1 MRGTF
6 EMMRVN
12 KTIIRLTLIILIA
25 FSMPAFAQ
33 GSKQDQT
40 KDTAAAV
47 ETPDVKPNHAKRFY
61 LNVSLDQ
68 SESAFETK
76 FKNIKSHIHNF
87 SSQILAVWSG
97 LPSLPSQTSK
107 ALQTLSGQK
116 GHGFMAMQFFIFFA
130 LIAAGF
136 VVERL
141 FNRLVKNYHYSCRHS
156 MPTCI
161 GTLFA
166 KIFFRFLLDTAGL
179 AVFTSFVLAVFL
191 VFFPSQGPLYQ
202 IVVTFLP
209 AILIIRLILLL
220 LIFIYSPKEPQMRIA
235 PQDCLSSMIYFFGIL
250 GFVGITLLMKK
261 TIYLLQANG
270 LDPDSFI
277 LYYSMIGIIQ
287 FAILVAMFWKDKNR
301 INRLM
306 MKSREKIGGDAGADT
321 GKSRIAF
328 AVSGVLFLTLFEVLW
343 QINLIVFSKDVT
355 LPLLLTLLSFPFG
368 YLLYSMGQRLLL
380 IAAGRTELM
389 DPRILNKDILKP
401 GTDLLKMLKLD
412 LPAVVDPEE
421 TLENESVL
429 EPYLPLL
436 DKLLGMLI
444 TFSVLFGI
452 LRLWG
457 IELPVGVAVVK
468 SATAIFTIT
477 ILSYIFWEASRAY
490 IDRKIKEETPEQ
502 DEDNDGEGGA
512 GGSRKAT
519 ILTLVRRFVLAG
531 LVLLVVITSLEAV
544 GVNIGA
550 LLAGAG
556 ILGIA
561 VGFGSQALVKDILSG
576 MFYLIDDAF
585 RVGDYI
591 ETAGVKGTVQQIAMR
606 SAKLRHPRG
615 MLYTIPYGSMGSIQ
629 NYSRDYII
637 SKLSI
642 RVRYDANINKIRKII
657 KKINKVIQKDEELGP
672 FMLDKVKSQGVR
684 EMDDSAM
691 IVRVKFKTV
700 PGEQFMVRREVYR
713 LIQEKFRENGI
724 EFAHK
729 NVTVYMPQAEEPGDQ
744 DPTLKQKL
752 LSAGAAAAS
761 AIEEKQLPP
770 GAKPQKV

>member
-1 MRGTF
+1 
-6 EMMRVN
+6 MMRQN
-12 KTIIRLTLIILIA
+12 KIIILIA
-25 FSMPAFAQ
+25 FIFLLLFSVPAAAQ
-33 GSKQDQT
+33 DSKEALPGET
-40 KDTAAAV
+40 ETFVETAA
-47 ETPDVKPNHAKRFY
+47 ENSNHAKKLY
-61 LNVSLDQ
+61 LSVSLNRA
-68 SESAFETK
+68 ESAFETK
-76 FKNIKSHIHNF
+76 FKNIKSHIHDF
-87 SSQILAVWSG
+87 VGQIAAVWSG
-97 LPSLPSQTSK
+97 LPEMPSRTS
-107 ALQTLSGQK
+107 AAFQTLSGQK

-130 LIAAGF
+130 LIAAGV
-136 VVERL
+136 VVERS
-141 FNRLVKNYHYSCRHS
+141 FNRLVKNHQHRCRHS

-161 GTLFA
+161 GTLFS
-166 KIFFRFLLDTAGL
+166 KIFFRFLLDTANL
-179 AVFTSFVLAVFL
+179 AVFTSFILVVFL
-191 VFFPSQGPLYQ
+191 IFFPSQGPLYQ
-202 IVVTFLP
+202 IVVTYLP
-209 AILIIRLILLL
+209 AILIIRLIYLLL
-220 LIFIYSPKEPQMRIA
+220 VFIYSPKEPQMRIA
-235 PQDCLSSMIYFFGIL
+235 PQDCLSAMIYFFGIL
-250 GFVGITLLMKK
+250 AFVAITLLLKK
-261 TIYLLQANG
+261 TLYLLQANG
-270 LDPDSFI
+270 LDPNSF
-277 LYYSMIGIIQ
+277 LLLYSMIGLIQ
-287 FAILVAMFWKDKNR
+287 FAILLAMFWKDKTR

-306 MKSREKIGGDAGADT
+306 MKSREQLGGETGADT
-321 GKSRIAF
+321 GKSQIVF
-328 AVSGVLFLTLFEVLW
+328 AVSGVLFLSLFEVLW
-343 QINLIVFSKDVT
+343 QINLIVFKKDVT
-355 LPLLLTLLSFPFG
+355 LPLLLTLMSFPFG

-380 IAAGRTELM
+380 IAAGKTELM
-389 DPRILNKDILKP
+389 DPRVLNKDILKP
-401 GTDLLKMLKLD
+401 GMDLLKMLKLD
-412 LPAVVDPEE
+412 LPAVIEPEAS
-421 TLENESVL
+421 ENSESIL

-444 TFSVLFGI
+444 TFSLLFGI
-452 LRLWG
+452 LRIWG
-457 IELPVGVAVVK
+457 IELPVGVAVMR

-490 IDRKIKEETPEQ
+490 IDRKIKEESPDQEEN
-502 DEDNDGEGGA
+502 DDGEGGA

-531 LVLLVVITSLEAV
+531 LVLIVVMTTLEAV

-642 RVRYDANINKIRKII
+642 RVRYDANINKIKKII
-657 KKINKVIQKDEELGP
+657 KQINKIIQKDEELGP
-672 FMLDKVKSQGVR
+672 IMLDKVKSQGVR

-700 PGEQFMVRREVYR
+700 PGEQFVVRREVYR

-729 NVTVYMPQAEEPGDQ
+729 NVTVYIPQADEKDKD
-744 DPTLKQKL
+744 DPNLKQKL

-761 AIEEKQLPP
+761 AAEEKQMPP
-770 GAKPQKV
+770 GAAPREA